1 MNGNGRYI
9 ILIRHGER
17 EHRLPKTDDFLE
29 PLTKQ
34 GKRETCRLRV
44 KLAYSGFQPAVY
56 FTSTY
61 RHARQAAGLLA
72 KGAAPVIKLRSL
84 EPGGRMD
91 KLKKIINEARRVI
104 NDVEQREVIA
114 FVGHEPSLS
123 QLLTRLTSKRF
134 RPLNRAEAVCVEGE
148 SWDDFLRGNAKVCT
162 RIPIVDYQEEQ
173 LRSKISSKLSVAT
186 FLAGFT
192 FAALIEVLIANPT
205 NTPPLFQKV
214 THTIAIVC
222 LTAAAALFIA
232 AAYMYDQLGMP
243 EGFWAYGDR
252 PTRRRAWFKEF
263 EKNLHY
269 HGPLYAHMLWVWSY
283 VFTPAVFITVL
294 GFLAILVK
302 TADPYVIALGSA
314 VVVIVGVYYSKTRPR
329 LGSD

>member
-1 MNGNGRYI
+1 MNGMYI

-17 EHRLPKTDDFLE
+17 EHSRPKEQEFLE
-29 PLTKQ
+29 GLTDR
-34 GKRETCRLRV
+34 GKTETIELKD
-44 KLAYSGFQPAVY
+44 KLAFCGLHPEVF

-61 RHARQAAGLLA
+61 AHARESGALLA
-72 KGAAPVIKLRSL
+72 DGGAPVIQLGCLS
-84 EPGGRMD
+84 PGGPMD
-91 KLKKIINEARRVI
+91 KLKQIVTEARGRGPRL
-104 NDVEQREVIA
+104 EAYRVIA

-134 RPLNRAEAVCVEGE
+134 GPLNRAEAVCVEAE
-148 SWDDFLRGNAKVCT
+148 SWDDFLRGNGKVCT

-192 FAALIEVLIANPT
+192 FAALIEVLMANPT
-205 NTPPLFQKV
+205 NTPTQFQSA

-252 PTRRRAWFKEF
+252 PSRRKVRFKEF
-263 EKNLHY
+263 EKNLRY
-269 HGPLYAHMLWVWSY
+269 HGPLYAHMLWVWSF

-302 TADPYVIALGSA
+302 TEDKYVIALGSA
-314 VVVIVGVYYSKTRPR
+314 VVVIVGIYYSRTRPR